1 MAMVYAGEDK
11 YHAHMPVIDFL
22 AVVLLMLRDTC
33 SLKENTIMMT
43 AIQSDGP
50 QISKVATSNNKSYY
64 PIRLLLDE
72 LQINDKQERL
82 QFTNFLKEYLS
93 WDAGTKQGFTRKEH
107 VQLPDSCMFSYAT
120 QFLDSATI
128 EPEVHMPDIQR
139 STAGRFFFPQ
149 PNVDVGPN
157 FSPHPKEWNY
167 AQHRDNIIECVS
179 AIMVTQKKNLADGLR
194 QQQAKT
200 RKLRRERREKQRDQ
214 RGADRL
220 PNTTGVPSFDIPSG
234 KFTDV
239 APDQMR

>member
-1 MAMVYAGEDK
+1 MVYAGEDN
-11 YHAHMPVIDFL
+11 YPPIFQFFDFL
-22 AVVLLMLRDTC
+22 ATVLSMLLSSC
-33 SLKENTIMMT
+33 ALEENAVTMTTI
-43 AIQSDGP
+43 QRDGP

-128 EPEVHMPDIQR
+128 EPEVHTPDIQR

-149 PNVDVGPN
+149 PNIDVGPN

-220 PNTTGVPSFDIPSG
+220 PNTIGVPSFDIPSG

>member
-1 MAMVYAGEDK
+1 MVYAGEDN
-11 YHAHMPVIDFL
+11 YTPVCQFFDFL
-22 AVVLLMLRDTC
+22 ATVLLMLRSTC
-33 SLKENTIMMT
+33 SLEENPVKMTTI
-43 AIQSDGP
+43 QRDGP
-50 QISKVATSNNKSYY
+50 QISKAATSNNKSYY

-72 LQINDKQERL
+72 LQIRDKQERL

-93 WDAGTKQGFTRKEH
+93 WDAGTNQGFTKKEH
-107 VQLPDSCMFSYAT
+107 VLLPDSCMFSYAT

-128 EPEVHMPDIQR
+128 EPEVHTGIPDVQR

-167 AQHRDNIIECVS
+167 GQHRDNIIECVS

-194 QQQAKT
+194 QQQAKNK
-200 RKLRRERREKQRDQ
+200 KLRRERRERQRDQ
-214 RGADRL
+214 RGAGRL
-220 PNTTGVPSFDIPSG
+220 PNSTGVPSFDIPSG

-239 APDQMR
+239 APD